1 MTEPELDP
9 AAGTTEVDLPGGPRV
24 RCVSVPE
31 ATVLWTE
38 ATEAGLYRSAAET
51 LRSGDTVLDIG
62 ANIGLVSLMFGRT
75 VPGLRI
81 VAVEPAPVTFACLAA
96 NVRRHLPGA
105 ACLRAAV
112 CDEPG
117 ERTFTYYP
125 RSTGNSGLFA
135 DARADDRTTRTFL
148 RNSGIPEEFIGDMV
162 RGLHVGVELTV
173 PALTVS
179 DLIRRYGLGR
189 VDVLKVDVERAE
201 RLVLDG
207 VEDRHWPLIR
217 RVVAEVHDDDGRL
230 GGMVELLRGRGFT
243 TRVSQHPKL
252 AGTELF
258 ELEAGR

>member
-1 MTEPELDP
+1 MTEG
-9 AAGTTEVDLPGGPRV
+9 ATEVDLPGGPRV
-24 RCVSVPE
+24 RCISVPE

-38 ATEAGLYRSAAET
+38 ATEEGLYRASART
-51 LRSGDTVLDIG
+51 LRAGDTVLDIG
-62 ANIGLVSLMFGRT
+62 ANIGLVSLMYGRT

-81 VAVEPAPVTFACLAA
+81 VAVEPAPATFGCLEV
-96 NVRRHLPGA
+96 NLRRNLPGA

-148 RNSGIPEEFIGDMV
+148 RNSGIAEEFIGDLV

-173 PALTVS
+173 RALTVS
-179 DLIRRYGLGR
+179 DLIRRYDLDR
-189 VDVLKVDVERAE
+189 VDLLKVDVERAE

-207 VEDRHWPLIR
+207 VEERHWPRIR
-217 RVVAEVHDDDGRL
+217 RVVAEVHDDEGRL
-230 GGMVELLRGRGFT
+230 GGIVDLLRRHGFT

-258 ELEAGR
+258 ELDAGR